1 MKETPWQQVN
11 ITYPGQSRHER
22 EQHAIPHLHRVLP
35 AAETAGL
42 ITSWWFI
49 RKGPW
54 RIRYLPTTPDTDPG
68 PVHDLLTGTRA
79 WTSDIYEPEIH
90 AFGGPDAMDTAHT
103 LFHHDSRH
111 LLTYLHHQPAD
122 RRERSLILCTAL
134 MRATGL
140 DLNEQGDVWAR
151 VARHRLEHRTW
162 PPAADPATW
171 EAFTGK
177 VRHLQLGTTRTTS
190 DWQTAFENAGTA
202 LRHLRDTGKLTRGL
216 RAVIAEHVIFHW
228 NRIGIPATT
237 QAVLA
242 QAAAEAIFGRAPV
255 PPGEQWPRPVEPVPP
270 SAVPPTE
277 VDAPSRAA
285 LASSR
290 HSRLLTEGATEVERL
305 TSVGVSA

>member
-22 EQHAIPHLHRVLP
+22 ERHAIPHLHRVLP

-79 WTSDIYEPEIH
+79 WTSDIYEPETH

-111 LLTYLHHQPAD
+111 LLTYLHHQPTD

-151 VARHRLEHRTW
+151 VARHRLEHLTW
-162 PPAADPATW
+162 
-171 EAFTGK
+171 
-177 VRHLQLGTTRTTS
+177 
-190 DWQTAFENAGTA
+190 
-202 LRHLRDTGKLTRGL
+202 
-216 RAVIAEHVIFHW
+216 
-228 NRIGIPATT
+228 
-237 QAVLA
+237 
-242 QAAAEAIFGRAPV
+242 
-255 PPGEQWPRPVEPVPP
+255 
-270 SAVPPTE
+270 
-277 VDAPSRAA
+277 
-285 LASSR
+285 
-290 HSRLLTEGATEVERL
+290 
-305 TSVGVSA
+305 